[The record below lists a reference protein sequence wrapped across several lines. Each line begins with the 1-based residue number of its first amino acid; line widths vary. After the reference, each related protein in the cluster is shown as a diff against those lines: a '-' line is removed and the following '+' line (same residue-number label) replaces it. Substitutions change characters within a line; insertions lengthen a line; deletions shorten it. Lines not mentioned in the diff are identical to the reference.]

1 MPGTVNQHTLAELDE
16 KVAASLE
23 RDVEA
28 AKASLHRYRSSCEKC
43 RPLVSSLLSKAGV
56 GTVNVQAYG
65 VVERGRAA
73 FCPACG
79 RCVYSDES

>member
-1 MPGTVNQHTLAELDE
+1 MLGYVNRFPLAELDE
-16 KVAASLE
+16 KVVAALE
-23 RDVEA
+23 RDIEA
-28 AKASLHRYRSSCEKC
+28 ATATLHRYRSSCEKC
-43 RPLVSSLLSKAGV
+43 RPLVSRLLRKAGV

-65 VVERGRAA
+65 VVERGDSG